1 MEPATLELA
10 HEDLLAEEKISAEDL
25 PKKIRDKI
33 QGFNLQKKKFEKSPT
48 EKLANSLK
56 ISSVEI
62 ADMIQTEVVEKNAA
76 PAPTPPA
83 AAPTPPAAAPTP
95 PAAAP
100 AAAKSPEQIE
110 AEIRSKIVNTN
121 QILEKDVIDI
131 LGRRAKDIE
140 TFGKT
145 KISKLAWSKY
155 FRVYFL

>member
-76 PAPTPPA
+76 PAPAAPA
-83 AAPTPPAAAPTP
+83 AAAPAAPV
-95 PAAAP
+95 AAAP

>member
-76 PAPTPPA
+76 PAPTPAAAAPAAPA
-83 AAPTPPAAAPTP
+83 AAPAAP
-95 PAAAP
+95 AP